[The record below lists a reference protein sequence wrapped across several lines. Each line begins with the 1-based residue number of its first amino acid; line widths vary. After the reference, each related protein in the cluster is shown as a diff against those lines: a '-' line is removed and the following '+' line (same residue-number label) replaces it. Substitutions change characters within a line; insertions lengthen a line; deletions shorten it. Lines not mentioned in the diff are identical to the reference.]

1 MIDACPSASRPSRGP
16 IAGPG
21 KISKEDRAPRT
32 HRSPI
37 LTFHFKYICSRL
49 VLPSARGAT
58 RRALAHDN
66 PATTA
71 SWVSVTDC
79 ASRYHPPQNIS

>member
-16 IAGPG
+16 IAGPE
-21 KISKEDRAPRT
+21 KISKEDRAPRRT

-37 LTFHFKYICSRL
+37 LTFHFKYICRL
-49 VLPSARGAT
+49 VLPSVRGAT

-66 PATTA
+66 R
-71 SWVSVTDC
+71 VVGVRD
-79 ASRYHPPQNIS
+79 RLR